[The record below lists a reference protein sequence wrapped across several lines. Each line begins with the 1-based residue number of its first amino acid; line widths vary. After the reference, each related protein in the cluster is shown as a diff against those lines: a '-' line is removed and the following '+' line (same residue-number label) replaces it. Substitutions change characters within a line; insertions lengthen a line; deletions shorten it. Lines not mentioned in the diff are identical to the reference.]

1 MQLVTEVLNMD
12 IPFPPEF
19 FGKYKEGPILGKHLR
34 IAEIP

>member
-12 IPFPPEF
+12 FSFPPEF
-19 FGKYKEGPILGKHLR
+19 FRKHEGPILGKHLR